1 MIEEETEIGKKNQII
16 AKVVTETKN
25 QELEGNVIVDESG
38 IVIVT
43 GIPENGLETE
53 KFLNEVAEM
62 IEEEIDHE
70 VEKEREEIAEEAET
84 ETMKGIKDQVEKD
97 QEREDEVD
105 PKKEEGVDQKN
116 VEAGQEI
123 VPEIVPKEIS
133 LKNVTVKMQMIV
145 RKGRDPVGHRVVVK
159 TKKKVQTHPIL
170 IAYKTGHA
178 QIVEAKKAMIIK
190 LYLIAPI

>member
-1 MIEEETEIGKKNQII
+1 MG
-16 AKVVTETKN
+16 TKN
-25 QELEGNVIVDESG
+25 QEPEENVIVDENG

-43 GIPENGLETE
+43 GIPESGLETE
-53 KFLNEVAEM
+53 RYLNEVVEM
-62 IEEEIDHE
+62 IEDEIDHE
-70 VEKEREEIAEEAET
+70 VEKEKEEIAEEAET

-105 PKKEEGVDQKN
+105 QKKE
-116 VEAGQEI
+116 EAGQEI

-145 RKGRDPVGHRVVVK
+145 KKGRDPVVHRVVVK
-159 TKKKVQTHPIL
+159 TKKKVQTHPIV

-178 QIVEAKKAMIIK
+178 QIIEAKKAMIIK
-190 LYLIAPI
+190 

>member
-1 MIEEETEIGKKNQII
+1 
-16 AKVVTETKN
+16 
-25 QELEGNVIVDESG
+25 
-38 IVIVT
+38 
-43 GIPENGLETE
+43 
-53 KFLNEVAEM
+53 M